1 MNNSPNT
8 ENSMI
13 RTQISR
19 FKRILLGMLLLLG
32 ISAGNLAATNFTLV
46 VTDSFGKPM
55 EGKPIELMIELT
67 TGTIDGQAQY
77 AEMQSI
83 STDAAGLAT
92 FDIGAGKAT
101 DAKYVFD
108 NFDICQGTNF
118 LRVSL
123 KEAGGWRLL
132 LKSQVPN
139 VPKIRKWLFAD
150 EKSNTVIAVMIVVWL
165 GIVVYLLLSGRKLRK
180 LEKQL
185 AELKQQ
191 RGHQS

>member
-1 MNNSPNT
+1 
-8 ENSMI
+8 MI

-32 ISAGNLAATNFTLV
+32 VSAGNLAATNFALV

-77 AEMQSI
+77 AEMQNI

-108 NFDICQGTNF
+108 NFDIGQGNNF

-123 KEAGGWRLL
+123 KEANGWRLL

-185 AELKQQ
+185 AELKQR
-191 RGHQS
+191 RGHVS

>member
-1 MNNSPNT
+1 
-8 ENSMI
+8 MI

-32 ISAGNLAATNFTLV
+32 VSAGNLAATNFALV

-92 FDIGAGKAT
+92 FDIGAGKPT

-108 NFDICQGTNF
+108 NFDIGQGNNF

-123 KEAGGWRLL
+123 KEASGWRLL
-132 LKSQVPN
+132 LK
-139 VPKIRKWLFAD
+139 
-150 EKSNTVIAVMIVVWL
+150 IVVWL

-185 AELKQQ
+185 AELKQR
-191 RGHQS
+191 RGHVS